1 MKYAFAVLIVSLA
14 YLLASCDATEVGEPP
29 PVEEEPGLFAFAA
42 EFPPHRDTR
51 LVLAPFD
58 DPAGYRILEDLYGFD
73 PRFSSDKSKIIFQGY
88 REDHL
93 QSTYLYDV
101 ENDTA
106 TALIDVQYPD
116 RRLRT
121 QDETA
126 VWDEADSGF
135 YFNLRGGVTNASV
148 TYYHASGDSSMVF
161 VNGQASP
168 VERIGRDTLIVRM
181 HVEGG
186 FAFFFLDLRSGE
198 LSPLNNPHLD
208 IEARWSNRALDWHDE
223 KRLLVFV
230 DVKEK
235 EGQRDSQIAITNLDG
250 SFYRALTTG
259 VFSYGWPRWGPNDEV
274 LFRRKGKRDSPSPAE
289 IATVHIETAEVR
301 TLLRLEDLGALELYY
316 LDY

>member
-1 MKYAFAVLIVSLA
+1 MKYAFAALLVSLA

-29 PVEEEPGLFAFAA
+29 PVEEEPGLFVFAA
-42 EFPPHRDTR
+42 EFNLNRDAR

-73 PRFSSDKSKIIFQGY
+73 PRFSPDKSTIVFKGY
-88 REDHL
+88 REDNI
-93 QSTYLYDV
+93 QSNYLYDV
-101 ENDTA
+101 EGEVTI
-106 TALIDVQYPD
+106 ALLDQEAPNGL
-116 RRLRT
+116 LRVES
-121 QDETA
+121 ETV
-126 VWDEADSGF
+126 VWDEAGSGF
-135 YFNLRGGVTNASV
+135 YFDLRGDIGNTFV
-148 TYYHASGDSSMVF
+148 TYYHALGDSSMVF
-161 VNGQASP
+161 VNNRVSP
-168 VERIGRDTLIVRM
+168 VERIGRDTLIVKM
-181 HVEGG
+181 YVEGG
-186 FAFFFLDLRSGE
+186 PAFFFLDLRSGE

-208 IEARWSNRALDWHDE
+208 IEARWSNRALDWHEE

-301 TLLRLEDLGALELYY
+301 TLLRLEDLGALELYF

>member
-1 MKYAFAVLIVSLA
+1 MKYAFAALIVSLA

-29 PVEEEPGLFAFAA
+29 PVEEEPGLFVFAA
-42 EFPPHRDTR
+42 EFLPTRDTR

-116 RRLRT
+116 HRLRT

-135 YFNLRGGVTNASV
+135 YFDRRGDIGITFV
-148 TYYHASGDSSMVF
+148 TYYHALDDSSMVF
-161 VNGQASP
+161 VNDRVSP

-186 FAFFFLDLRSGE
+186 PAFFFLDLPSGE

-208 IEARWSNRALDWHDE
+208 IEASRATRPC
-223 KRLLVFV
+223 RL
-230 DVKEK
+230 
-235 EGQRDSQIAITNLDG
+235 A
-250 SFYRALTTG
+250 
-259 VFSYGWPRWGPNDEV
+259 
-274 LFRRKGKRDSPSPAE
+274 
-289 IATVHIETAEVR
+289 
-301 TLLRLEDLGALELYY
+301 
-316 LDY
+316 

>member
-1 MKYAFAVLIVSLA
+1 MKYAFAALIVSLA

-58 DPAGYRILEDLYGFD
+58 DPTGYCILEDLYGFD
-73 PRFSSDKSKIIFQGY
+73 PRFSPDKSTIVFKGY
-88 REDHL
+88 REDNI
-93 QSTYLYDV
+93 QSNYLYDV
-101 ENDTA
+101 EGEVTI
-106 TALIDVQYPD
+106 ALLDQEAPNGL
-116 RRLRT
+116 LRVES
-121 QDETA
+121 ETV
-126 VWDEADSGF
+126 VWDEAGSGF
-135 YFNLRGGVTNASV
+135 YFDLRGDIGNTFV
-148 TYYHASGDSSMVF
+148 TYYHALGDSSMVF
-161 VNGQASP
+161 VNNRVSP
-168 VERIGRDTLIVRM
+168 VERIGRDTLIVKI

-186 FAFFFLDLRSGE
+186 PVFFFLDLRSGE

-208 IEARWSNRALDWHDE
+208 IEARWSNRALDWHKE

-259 VFSYGWPRWGPNDEV
+259 AFNDSWPHWGPNDEV
-274 LFRRKGKRDSPSPAE
+274 LFLRKGKRDSPSPAE